1 MRKITLLF
9 LLSIFTYSVFSQIK
23 HYRKQI
29 FFETGEYE
37 LDSQSVAVLQSVLD
51 SVVTYKSYRIMLKG
65 NTDNVGDSV
74 VNKQLSEKR
83 VEATKAYFINNG
95 APESAFKWAAY
106 GEEKPI
112 ADNETDDG
120 KQKNRRV
127 DIQVSYMEKEVID
140 SNSLLPSIWDL
151 YALTEREP
159 QTFCVNNSRDTF
171 LRCEQGTIIKIK
183 ANSFRPS
190 RRCKEECVTFSVK
203 EDFLQSDMI
212 LDNLATV
219 SNGRIIETQG
229 MLYTEAKDCKGN
241 DVKINRGQDLLIFQ
255 PTDTI
260 IDAAKLFAG
269 NRTGHDSDMNWTV
282 NTNSVLSG
290 FTMETVQTC
299 NDWIC
304 GGVRRGGGCDCP
316 FFMCRIGNLDD
327 VIWGIFVSC
336 IRYDNRMLRK
346 DIRICRVNKR
356 LGFAESR
363 ENEKRIARLEKKRG
377 RKEERRQKLIDKY
390 TEKCDLVPSGFPLA
404 DLPDPC
410 KQLYELFEQY
420 GVDNYKDLFYQLNKE
435 QMDRFGVD
443 NMQDLRDSLAAATRR
458 GIEENYKNKNVAF
471 DDVKYY
477 VYNTTRFGW
486 SNVDVFADVKPE
498 DMVTMSVNINAYKNT
513 DCKLVFRD
521 RRFVIPAEIEAGI
534 YQFKN
539 MPKGE
544 RVWIVTLMYNNGQPY
559 LSMEETTIDD
569 GVHSVNL
576 ESLTLEELKEKLK
589 LLDMP

>member
-1 MRKITLLF
+1 MRKITFLF
-9 LLSIFTYSVFSQIK
+9 LLSILTYSAFSQIK
-23 HYRKQI
+23 NYRKQI
-29 FFETGEYE
+29 YFETGEYE

-65 NTDNVGDSV
+65 NTDNVGDSA

-83 VEATKAYFINNG
+83 VETTKAYFMENG

-106 GEEKPI
+106 GEDKPI

-140 SNSLLPSIWDL
+140 SNALLPSIWDL
-151 YALTEREP
+151 YTLTERKP
-159 QTFCVNNSRDTF
+159 QVFCVNNSRDTF

-212 LDNLATV
+212 LDNLATT
-219 SNGRIIETQG
+219 SNGRMIETQG
-229 MLYTEAKDCKGN
+229 MVYLGAEDCKGN
-241 DVKINRGQDLLIFQ
+241 GLKVNRGSDLLVFQ

-260 IDAAKLFAG
+260 REDAKLFTG

-282 NTNSVLSG
+282 NNTSVLSG

-304 GGVRRGGGCDCP
+304 GGVRNGGGCDCP
-316 FFMCRIGNLDD
+316 FFMCRIMNLDD
-327 VIWGIFVSC
+327 VIWGVFVPCS
-336 IRYDNRMLRK
+336 RYDNRMIRK

-356 LGFAESR
+356 LGFAKSR
-363 ENEKRIARLEKKRG
+363 ENEKRIVRLEEKLE

-390 TEKCDLVPSGFPLA
+390 TEQCDLVPSGLPLT

-410 KQLYELFEQY
+410 KRLYELFKQY

-443 NMQDLRDSLAAATRR
+443 NMKDLQDSLRAATIK
-458 GIEENYKNKNVAF
+458 GIEENYNTKSVAF

-477 VYNTTRFGW
+477 VYGTTRLGW
-486 SNVDVFADVKPE
+486 SNIDIFRDVKPE
-498 DMVTMSVNINAYKNT
+498 DQVTMTVNLKAYQNT

-521 RRFVIPAEIEAGI
+521 RRFVIPAETVAGI